1 MYAIRLM
8 HLLLATLGFIAVAQ
22 AVPPNVE
29 GPNQNA
35 VVRRQDTGN
44 SPSVAP
50 EASTPVVPSAS
61 PSTAAQQTTTSAA
74 ETTTTPAATSSSPAT
89 TAPST
94 TPATSTPATS
104 ANGGGADTTSTPAP
118 SASPSSGQSAPTSSA
133 QDNNNNNGNNNNDNT
148 TNGSDNETTTAADAQ
163 TTAEPVTS
171 TVKTVFVTTN
181 AQGETT
187 SMTSESVVVSTPGL
201 SDNDN
206 NGGSGGG
213 MPTKTRNI
221 VIGVVVGVGG
231 AIILGAL
238 AFVGFRIH
246 NRKKRQEENDGLMDY
261 NTAGTSA
268 FNSEPKSDAMSGTTA
283 NNNNRSPF
291 QTNLESYHQPT
302 QVNASSNF

>member
-1 MYAIRLM
+1 MYPTRLI
-8 HLLLATLGFIAVAQ
+8 HLLLVTLGFIAVAQ
-22 AVPPNVE
+22 AISHNID
-29 GPNQNA
+29 GSQKNA
-35 VVRRQDTGN
+35 VVRRQDTEA

-50 EASTPVVPSAS
+50 EESSPADPSAS
-61 PSTAAQQTTTSAA
+61 PSQPADEQTTTA
-74 ETTTTPAATSSSPAT
+74 EDTPVASEATTTPPTTTTP
-89 TAPST
+89 ST
-94 TPATSTPATS
+94 TTPVTSAQASS
-104 ANGGGADTTSTPAP
+104 ANGGGADASTTPAP
-118 SASPSSGQSAPTSSA
+118 SAAASSAQSAPTTSA
-133 QDNNNNNGNNNNDNT
+133 QDNSNSDSSNNNSDS
-148 TNGSDNETTTAADAQ
+148 SDNETTASSAEEAQ

-171 TVKTVFVTTN
+171 TIVTVLVTTN

-187 SMTSESVVVSTPGL
+187 SVTTASVVTSTPGL
-201 SDNDN
+201 SAEDNDN
-206 NGGSGGG
+206 GSGG
-213 MPTKTRNI
+213 MPVKTRNI

-268 FNSEPKSDAMSGTTA
+268 FNSEPKPDTMSGSTA
-283 NNNNRSPF
+283 TNNNRSPF